1 MRRRDQPLL
10 TLKMD
15 STVCQGVWAASRRG
29 TMKGNGKKKKKKREW
44 IFPHPPEEHFSA
56 EMVTTAQEDPFC
68 TSNL

>member
-29 TMKGNGKKKKKKREW
+29 TMKGNGKKKKKKGMD
-44 IFPHPPEEHFSA
+44 FPTPSRR
-56 EMVTTAQEDPFC
+56 TLLC
-68 TSNL
+68 